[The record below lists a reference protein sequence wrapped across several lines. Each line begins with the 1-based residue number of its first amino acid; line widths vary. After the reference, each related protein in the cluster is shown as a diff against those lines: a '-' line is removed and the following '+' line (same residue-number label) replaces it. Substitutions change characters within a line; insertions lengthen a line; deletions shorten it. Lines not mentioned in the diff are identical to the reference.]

1 MLILVA
7 KNWKALPVAE
17 IFLVELE
24 KSLSQTDLSRLME
37 LLGAEIVESG
47 IGNPSENSEVKGIYP
62 QQMIFRVGAK
72 PLSNRSVH
80 EVHEDCE
87 VGAGNNPENS
97 EVKGIVVPRFGTTS
111 PWSSKATEIAKLA
124 NLPVERIE
132 RGWIHFKDK
141 CVYDR
146 MTQTVVYNLSDLACF
161 FSHDKPRTYQSI
173 PLLSEGRQ
181 ALVQVNQALGLALSD
196 VEINYLFDNYSELG
210 RDPTD
215 VELMMFAQANSEH
228 CRHKIF
234 RASWDNQEDSLFG
247 LIKKT
252 SEGADGLL
260 SAYEDNAAVLTG
272 YAQKGFY
279 PDEKHCYRYV
289 DEARALLIKV
299 ETHNHPTAIEPFE
312 GAATGS
318 GGEIRDEGA
327 TGRGGKPIAGLCG
340 FTVSHLRIP
349 GLTQPWE
356 LDINYPARISTSL
369 EIMLKGP
376 IGAAAF
382 NNEFG
387 RPNLCGYFRTF
398 EATGPCAGQSFGYH
412 KPVMLAGGI
421 GHILPQQV
429 EKQFFPAG
437 TPIVVMGGPAML
449 IGLGGGAASSMTQG
463 QSDEQLDF
471 ASVQRSN
478 AEIERRCQEVI
489 DRCWALKE
497 GNPILSIHDVGAGGL
512 SNALPELVHAT
523 GQGATFNLRAIPSAE
538 PGLSPLEIWCN
549 EAQERY
555 VLAIEH
561 QKLEQFLMIA
571 KRERCPVAVVGY
583 ATESPHLKV
592 EDPLFE
598 NAPID
603 LPMSVLL
610 GKLPLPQKSYQA
622 IISRQAI
629 KSDAPELSELI
640 SRVLQFPAVADKSF
654 LITIADR
661 TVGGLVH
668 RDQMVGPY
676 QIPVADCA
684 VMASSYLE
692 WSGQAMSIGERPAIA
707 LVDPAAA
714 SRMAL
719 GEAITNLC
727 AASIRTIKDIKCSGN
742 WMANCQDK
750 QEESRLYLAVEALS
764 RACVDLGIA
773 IPVGKDS
780 LSMKTAWHVG
790 NIHHQVSSPV
800 TLNLSAFAPV
810 DDIRQ
815 SLTPELMQD
824 VETTLLLIDLGQ
836 GLNRLGGSV
845 YEQITLQQSN
855 TVPDLDQVQDL
866 ASYFDLIQSLN
877 DAGKILAYHDR
888 SDGGL
893 LVTLLEM
900 AFTAQVGIEIV
911 CDDDPIS
918 FLLNEELGA
927 VIQVK
932 ISEADAIIH
941 AFKTKNIPVYQT
953 ASLIKEKECRIQ
965 SNGRTIYKE
974 SIMSLHQLWS
984 KTSYRLQA
992 LRDNPDCAKEA
1003 FEAIES
1009 HELPKLFS
1017 KQTFEILKPT
1027 PSVTQKPRVAIL
1039 REQGV
1044 NGHLEMAAAF
1054 HHAGFEAIDLHM
1066 SDLLLKPESLL
1077 NFQVLAVCGGFSYGD
1092 VLGAGLGWAK
1102 AILYHDTLKAVFS
1115 KFFENPNTLT
1125 LGVCNGC
1132 QMLAGIREVIP
1143 GTEHWPRFV
1152 RNTSRQFEARLSM
1165 VEIQKSHSLFLQG
1178 MSGSQLP
1185 IVVSHGEGHALFED
1199 LTSKEQVTTQQLV
1212 VLKYINPLGVPTE
1225 RYPHNP
1231 NGSPEGI
1238 TGLTTRDGR
1247 ITMMMPHPERVF
1259 RTAQFSWA
1267 PKTWSVES
1275 PWMQLFYNAR
1285 KAFK

>member
-7 KNWKALPVAE
+7 KNWSNSPVAE
-17 IFLVELE
+17 IYLIELSR
-24 KSLSQTDLSRLME
+24 SLLETELATLTDLLA
-37 LLGAEIVESG
+37 AETASSLF
-47 IGNPSENSEVKGIYP
+47 NAENSVVKR
-62 QQMIFRVGAK
+62 F
-72 PLSNRSVH
+72 
-80 EVHEDCE
+80 
-87 VGAGNNPENS
+87 
-97 EVKGIVVPRFGTTS
+97 VVPRFGTTS
-111 PWSSKATEIAKLA
+111 PWSSKATEIAKLS
-124 NLPVERIE
+124 NLPVDRIE
-132 RGWIHFKDK
+132 RGWAYFEAE
-141 CVYDR
+141 CTYDR
-146 MTQTVVYNLSDLACF
+146 MTQTMVYNLSDLAHF
-161 FSHDKPRTYQSI
+161 FAHQTPKTYNSI

-181 ALVQVNQALGLALSD
+181 ALIQVNQSLGLALSD
-196 VEINYLFDNYSELG
+196 IEINYLFDNYMILG

-234 RASWDNQEDSLFG
+234 RASWDNKEDSLFG
-247 LIKKT
+247 LIRKT
-252 SEGADGLL
+252 SEGISGLL
-260 SAYEDNAAVLTG
+260 SAYEDNAAVLNG

-279 PDEKHCYRYV
+279 PDETHCYRYV

-340 FTVSHLRIP
+340 FTVSHLHIP
-349 GLTQPWE
+349 GLAQPWE
-356 LDINYPARISTSL
+356 MDSNYPSRISNSL

-376 IGAAAF
+376 IGAASF

-398 EATGPCAGQSFGYH
+398 EAPGNTPNESYGYH

-421 GHILPQQV
+421 GHILPEQV
-429 EKQFFPAG
+429 EKQFFPPD

-449 IGLGGGAASSMTQG
+449 IGLGGGAASSVTQG
-463 QSDEQLDF
+463 QITEQLDF

-478 AEIERRCQEVI
+478 AEMERRCQEVI
-489 DRCWALKE
+489 DRCWALKDN
-497 GNPILSIHDVGAGGL
+497 NPILSIHDVGAGGL

-555 VLAIEH
+555 VLAVDAR
-561 QKLEQFLMIA
+561 KLDGFLSIA

-583 ATESPHLKV
+583 TTASPHLKL
-592 EDPLFE
+592 EDPLFD

-610 GKLPLPQKSYQA
+610 GKLPLPQKSFKSEL
-622 IISRQAI
+622 ISNDIHEPTAACLRHPVLETQDTAH
-629 KSDAPELSELI
+629 KVRYVDSKELVLSELI
-640 SRVLQFPAVADKSF
+640 SRVLQFPAVGDKSF
-654 LITIADR
+654 LITIGDR

-676 QIPVADCA
+676 QMPVADCA
-684 VMASSYLE
+684 VTASSFLE
-692 WSGQAMSIGERPAIA
+692 WSGQAMSIGEKPTIA
-707 LVDPAAA
+707 LIDPAAA

-719 GEAITNLC
+719 GEALTNLA
-727 AASIRTIKDIKCSGN
+727 AASIRSVSDIKCSGN
-742 WMANCQDK
+742 WMANCQSAE
-750 QEESRLYLAVEALS
+750 EESRLYLAVEALS

-780 LSMKTAWHVG
+780 LSMKTTWQVDQ
-790 NIHHQVSSPV
+790 IHYQVSSPV

-810 DDIRQ
+810 DDIRK
-815 SLTPELMQD
+815 SLTPELIQD
-824 VETTLLLIDLGQ
+824 ENTALLLIDLGNGQ
-836 GLNRLGGSV
+836 NRLGGSV
-845 YEQITLQQSN
+845 FEQVTAQQSN
-855 TVPDLDQVQDL
+855 IVPDLDRVEDL
-866 ASYFDLIQSLN
+866 ASYFSLIQSLN

-888 SDGGL
+888 SDGGVL
-893 LVTLLEM
+893 ITLLEM
-900 AFTAQVGIEIV
+900 AFAAQTGIEIV
-911 CDDDPIS
+911 FDDAPIP

-932 ISEADAIIH
+932 NDHIDGIIE
-941 AFKTKNIPVYQT
+941 AFKTKHITVRRV
-953 ASLIKEKECRIQ
+953 ASLIKEKECRIR
-965 SNGRTIYKE
+965 SNEMIIYKE
-974 SIMSLHQLWS
+974 SIMSLHRLWS
-984 KTSYRLQA
+984 KTNYRLQS
-992 LRDNPDCAKEA
+992 LRDNPMCAQEA
-1003 FEAIES
+1003 YDAIES
-1009 HELPKLFS
+1009 HNLPKLFS
-1017 KQTFEILKPT
+1017 KLTFELQKPT
-1027 PSVTQKPRVAIL
+1027 PINTSKPRVAIL

-1054 HHAGFEAIDLHM
+1054 HQAGFETIDVHM
-1066 SDLLLKPESLL
+1066 SDLLLEPNSLL

-1102 AILYHDTLKAVFS
+1102 GILHHEALKEAFLR
-1115 KFFENPNTLT
+1115 FFENPNTLT

-1132 QMLAGIREVIP
+1132 QMLAGIRELIP
-1143 GTEHWPRFV
+1143 GTAYWPRFV

-1165 VEIQKSHSLFLQG
+1165 VEIQNSHSLFLQG

-1199 LTSKEQVTTQQLV
+1199 STSKEAVTAQQLV
-1212 VLKYINPLGVPTE
+1212 VLKYINQLGMPTE
-1225 RYPHNP
+1225 CYPHNP
-1231 NGSPEGI
+1231 NGSPGGI
-1238 TGLTTRDGR
+1238 TGLTTPDGR